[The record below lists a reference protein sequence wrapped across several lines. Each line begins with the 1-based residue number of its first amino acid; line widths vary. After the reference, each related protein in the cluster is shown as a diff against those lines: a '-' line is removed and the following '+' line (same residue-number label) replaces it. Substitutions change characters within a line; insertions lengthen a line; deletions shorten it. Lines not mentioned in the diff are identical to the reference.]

1 MTLMTHDTHDT
12 RVCQMLSRPG
22 RICALPSAQISAL
35 TLAEFRY
42 NDYLCIKLQKND
54 TMMKEKILALLGF
67 DPAKH
72 SVRVEMMA
80 GLTTFLTMSYILAVN
95 PLILSDAGMDKGAVF
110 SATILAAAI
119 ATCVMAFYAKLP
131 FALASGMGINA
142 FFAYTLVIVMGYTWQ
157 QALAAVL
164 VEGLVFIV
172 LTVFKVRE
180 AIVNAIP
187 LNLRYSIS
195 VGIGLFIAFIGLKN
209 GGLVVSSDATMTAL
223 GAWSPA
229 TLVAAGGILLGAIL
243 LSLHVKGALFYTII
257 IMTLV
262 GIPFGV
268 TQIPEGFTLLSM
280 PKSIEPVAL
289 HIDFSRFLC
298 FDIGYYIA
306 VATLLFMDLFDTI
319 GTLIGAAAGADMVDK
334 KTGKIPALNKA
345 LMADAVGTTVGAL
358 CGTSTVTTYVE
369 STTGILEGG
378 RTGLTSL
385 TTALLFLVALFF
397 SPVFLMI
404 PAAAT
409 TSALFLVGVM
419 MMRSIVHIDFIDFA
433 EAMPCF
439 VTMLMMPFTASISE
453 GIVLGM
459 LSYVIVSVCTGHYKR
474 LTTTIWILTVFFLLK
489 YIAPML

>member
-1 MTLMTHDTHDT
+1 MK
-12 RVCQMLSRPG
+12 QFLS
-22 RICALPSAQISAL
+22 
-35 TLAEFRY
+35 
-42 NDYLCIKLQKND
+42 
-54 TMMKEKILALLGF
+54 LLGF

-72 SVRVEMMA
+72 SVKVEMMA

-110 SATILAAAI
+110 SATVIAAAI

-142 FFAYTLVIVMGYTWQ
+142 FFAYTLVIVMGYSWQ
-157 QALAAVL
+157 QALAAVF
-164 VEGLVFIV
+164 VEGVVFIL

-209 GGLVVSSDATMTAL
+209 GGIVVASDATMTAL
-223 GAWSPA
+223 GAWTPT

-268 TQIPEGFTLLSM
+268 TQVPEGFTILSL
-280 PKSIEPVAL
+280 PQSIEPVAF
-289 HIDFSRFLC
+289 HIDFSRFIS
-298 FDIGYYIA
+298 FDVEYYIV

-319 GTLIGAAAGADMVDK
+319 GTLIGAATGAEMVDK
-334 KTGKIPALNKA
+334 NTGKIPALNRA
-345 LMADAVGTTVGAL
+345 LMADAVGTTLGAL

-378 RTGLTSL
+378 RTGLTAL
-385 TTALLFLVALFF
+385 TTALLFFVALFF

-419 MMRSIVHIDFIDFA
+419 MLRAFIHIDFIGFS

-459 LSYVIVSVCTGHYKR
+459 LSYVIVYVCTGRYR
-474 LTTTIWILTVFFLLK
+474 ELSATVYILSAFFVLK
-489 YIAPML
+489 YIAPLI

>member
-1 MTLMTHDTHDT
+1 MNKF
-12 RVCQMLSRPG
+12 LS
-22 RICALPSAQISAL
+22 
-35 TLAEFRY
+35 
-42 NDYLCIKLQKND
+42 
-54 TMMKEKILALLGF
+54 LLGF

-95 PLILSDAGMDKGAVF
+95 PLILCDAGMDKGAVF
-110 SATILAAAI
+110 SATVIAAAI
-119 ATCVMAFYAKLP
+119 ATMVMAFYAKMP

-142 FFAYTLVIVMGYTWQ
+142 FFAYTLVIVMGYSWQ
-157 QALAAVL
+157 QALAAVFI
-164 VEGLVFIV
+164 EGIVFIF
-172 LTVFKVRE
+172 LTIFKVRE

-209 GGLVVSSDATMTAL
+209 GGLVVSSEATMTSL
-223 GAWSPA
+223 GAWTPT
-229 TLVAAGGILLGAIL
+229 TLIAAGGILLGAVL
-243 LSLHVKGALFYTII
+243 LALKVKGALFYTII
-257 IMTLV
+257 IMTII

-268 TQIPEGFTLLSM
+268 TKIPEGFTLVSM
-280 PKSIEPVAL
+280 PHSIEPVAF
-289 HIDFSRFLC
+289 HIDFSRFFSL
-298 FDIGYYIA
+298 DVEYYI
-306 VATLLFMDLFDTI
+306 VVFTLLFMDLFDTI
-319 GTLIGAAAGADMVDK
+319 GTLIGAATGAGMADK
-334 KTGKIPALNKA
+334 KTGRIHHLNKA
-345 LMADAVGTTVGAL
+345 LMADAVGTTVGAI

-385 TTALLFLVALFF
+385 TTAMLFLAALFF

-419 MMRSIVHIDFIDFA
+419 MLRSIVHIDFVDFT

-459 LSYVIVSVCTGHYKR
+459 LSFAITKVCTGRYKE
-474 LTTTIWILTVFFLLK
+474 LSYVMYILSAFFVLK
-489 YIAPML
+489 YVAPLL